1 MRKLYFLL
9 ATAVVSIS
17 SFAQQV
23 HRCGS
28 HIVNEAALQNHPE
41 LRIAQEELEYFTEN
55 YTPDEAERSAVKVI
69 PIVFHIIHNYGPE
82 NISREQVEDAVRI
95 INEDFQLTNTDQGE
109 VIPAFQNIIGNAQV
123 EFRLARKDP
132 NGNCTDGITRTVST
146 LTYNGNDNVKE
157 IISWPRNRYL
167 NVWIVDDVILESG
180 DRVGGYAYRPGN
192 APAAIYDGIIVTHR
206 QLGSIGTSSGGNF
219 ASRTLT
225 HEIGHWFNLNH
236 TWGPSN
242 NPGLA
247 DNCNQDDNV
256 SDTPN
261 TIGVADQSCNL
272 SQVTCG
278 SLDNVQNYMDYAN
291 CAIMFSAGQC
301 SRMNAALAASA
312 GQRNNLWTS
321 SNLTT
326 TGVSGTV
333 PVCAPLADFSSSTE
347 TVCTNTNV
355 TFTDESYNA
364 EVDGTWSWSWTFPG
378 ANPASSNAQNPVI
391 QYTEP
396 GVYPVTLNVANS
408 SGNNS
413 RTKNGFITV
422 RPINPTI
429 SSPFVESFENA
440 SFPNIDSDP
449 FNNWSVIGASNAFER
464 STLAS
469 VTGSASLRYNNN
481 VVPTGSRTEL
491 VSPIIDM
498 SGTTSPATIT
508 FKLAYA
514 RKNTSTNDRME
525 IYVSNNCGRTWA
537 LRYAKT
543 GAALSTLAS
552 GQTIS
557 GTFTPTAEQWRTET
571 VSVTTLAG
579 QANGMVKF
587 VVSDSAGNSI
597 FLEDINILNQP
608 VGIEEIT
615 LDDFS
620 TQVYPNPG
628 NGDATIS
635 IGLLRQGN
643 INISI
648 TDLTGKLIGTMS
660 KSNLGAGDYTFNVAE
675 ISGRNLSAGAYLV
688 RIDSGNYSK
697 TRKWICN

>member
-28 HIVNEAALQNHPE
+28 HIVNEAAFQNYPE
-41 LRIAQEELEYFTEN
+41 LRVAQEELEYFTQN

-95 INEDFQLTNTDQGE
+95 INEDFQLTNTDQSE

-157 IISWPRNRYL
+157 IISWPRNKYL

-192 APAAIYDGIIVTHR
+192 APAAIYDGIIVTHT
-206 QLGSIGTSSGGNF
+206 QLGSIGTSNGGNF
-219 ASRTLT
+219 ASRTLS

-242 NPGLA
+242 NPGLSS
-247 DNCNQDDNV
+247 NCDQDDNV

-272 SQVTCG
+272 SQITCG
-278 SLDNVQNYMDYAN
+278 SLDNVQNIMDYAN

-301 SRMNAALAASA
+301 TRMNAALASTA
-312 GQRNNLWTS
+312 GQRNNLWS
-321 SNLTT
+321 SANLTS
-326 TGVSGTV
+326 TGVSGTL

-364 EVDGTWSWSWTFPG
+364 EVDATWTWSWTFPG
-378 ANPASSNAQNPVI
+378 ANPASSNSQNPVI

-396 GVYPVTLNVANS
+396 GVYPVTLTVANT

-429 SSPFVESFENA
+429 SSPYVESFENA
-440 SFPNIDSDP
+440 SFPNIDTDP

-525 IYVSNNCGRTWA
+525 IYVSSNCGRTWA

-557 GTFTPTAEQWRTET
+557 GTFNPTAEQWRTET

-579 QANGMVKF
+579 QDNGMVKF

-635 IGLLRQGN
+635 VGLLRQGD

-648 TDLTGKLIGTMS
+648 TDLTGKLIGSIS
-660 KSNLGAGDYTFNVAE
+660 KSNLGVGDYTFNIAE

-688 RIDSGNYSK
+688 RIDSGSYSK

>member
-9 ATAVVSIS
+9 ATTVVSIA

-28 HIVNEAALQNHPE
+28 HLVNEAALQNHPE
-41 LRIAQEELEYFTEN
+41 LRIAQEELEYFTQN
-55 YTPDEAERSAVKVI
+55 YVPDEAERSAVKVI

-95 INEDFQLTNTDQGE
+95 INEDFQLTNTDQSE
-109 VIPAFQNIIGNAQV
+109 VIPAFQGIIGNAQV

-167 NVWIVDDVILESG
+167 NVWVVDDVILESG

-192 APAAIYDGIIVTHR
+192 APAAIYDGIIVTHT
-206 QLGSIGTSSGGNF
+206 QLGSTGTSNGGNF
-219 ASRTLT
+219 ASRTLS

-242 NPGLA
+242 SPGLA
-247 DNCNQDDNV
+247 SNCDQDDNV

-272 SQVTCG
+272 SQNTCG

-301 SRMNAALAASA
+301 ARMNAALAATA

-321 SNLTT
+321 SNLTA
-326 TGVSGTV
+326 TGVSGTL
-333 PVCAPLADFSSSTE
+333 PVCAPLADFSSSTG

-364 EVDGTWSWSWTFPG
+364 EVDASWTWSWNFPG
-378 ANPASSNAQNPVI
+378 ASPSSSSAQNPVI
-391 QYTEP
+391 QYAEP
-396 GVYPVTLNVANS
+396 GVYPVTLTVANS

-422 RPINPTI
+422 RPLNPNI
-429 SSPFVESFENA
+429 SSPFVESFENS

-449 FNNWSVIGASNAFER
+449 FNNWSIVGASNAFDR

-491 VSPIIDM
+491 ISPIINM

-514 RKNTSTNDRME
+514 RKNTSTNDRLE
-525 IYVSNNCGRTWA
+525 IYVSSNCGRTWA

-579 QANGMVKF
+579 QDNGMVKF

-635 IGLLRQGN
+635 VGLLRQGDV
-643 INISI
+643 NISI
-648 TDLTGKLIGTMS
+648 TDLTGKLLGSIS
-660 KSNLGAGDYTFNVAE
+660 RPNLGAGDYTFNIAE

>member
-1 MRKLYFLL
+1 MRKIYFTL
-9 ATAVVSIS
+9 AAIVATLSSIG
-17 SFAQQV
+17 QQV

-28 HIVNEAALQNHPE
+28 HIVNDAALQQHPE
-41 LRIAQEELEYFTEN
+41 LRIAQEELESFTQN
-55 YTPDEAERSAVKVI
+55 YVQDESERSAVKII

-95 INEDFQLTNTDQGE
+95 INEDFQLLNTDQDE
-109 VIPAFQNIIGNAQV
+109 VIPAFQSIIGNAEI

-146 LTYNGNDNVKE
+146 LTYNGNDNVKD

-192 APAAIYDGIIVTHR
+192 APAAIYDGIIVTHT
-206 QLGSIGTSSGGNF
+206 QLGSTGTSNTGNF
-219 ASRTLT
+219 ARRTLS

-247 DNCNQDDNV
+247 TNCNQDDSV

-272 SQVTCG
+272 AQVTCG
-278 SLDNVQNYMDYAN
+278 SLDNVQNIMDYAN
-291 CAIMFSAGQC
+291 CSIMFSIGQC
-301 SRMNAALAASA
+301 TRMNAALNATA

-321 SNLTT
+321 ANLTL
-326 TGVSGTV
+326 TGVSGSL
-333 PVCAPLADFSSSTE
+333 PVCAPVADFTSSTN
-347 TVCTNTNV
+347 TVCTNTNI
-355 TFTDESYNA
+355 TFNDESYNA
-364 EVDGTWSWSWTFPG
+364 EIDPSWTWAWTFPG
-378 ANPASSNAQNPVI
+378 ANPGNSTAQNPVT
-391 QYTEP
+391 QYTQP
-396 GVYPVTLNVANS
+396 GIYPVTLTVSNS
-408 SGNNS
+408 SGGNS
-413 RTKNGFITV
+413 RTKNSFITV
-422 RPINPTI
+422 RPINPSI

-440 SFPNIDSDP
+440 AFPNIDSDP
-449 FNNWSVIGASNAFER
+449 FNNWSVVGAANAFER

-469 VTGSASLRYNNN
+469 VTGAASLRYNNN
-481 VVPTGSRTEL
+481 VIATGSRTEL
-491 VSPIIDM
+491 ISPIIDM

-514 RKNTSTNDRME
+514 RKSAGTNDRME
-525 IYVSNNCGRTWA
+525 VYVSNNCGRTWS

-543 GAALSTLAS
+543 GTALSTLPT

-557 GTFTPTAEQWRTET
+557 GTFTPTSDQWRTET

-579 QANGMVKF
+579 QDNGMVKF

-608 VGIEEIT
+608 VGIEDIT
-615 LDDFS
+615 LDDFL

-628 NGDATIS
+628 TGDATINV
-635 IGLLRQGN
+635 GLLRQGN
-643 INISI
+643 VNISI
-648 TDLTGKLIGTMS
+648 TDLSGKLIGSTR
-660 KSNLGAGDYTFNVAE
+660 KENLGAGDYSFNLAE
-675 ISGRNLSAGAYLV
+675 ITGRNLSAGAYLI